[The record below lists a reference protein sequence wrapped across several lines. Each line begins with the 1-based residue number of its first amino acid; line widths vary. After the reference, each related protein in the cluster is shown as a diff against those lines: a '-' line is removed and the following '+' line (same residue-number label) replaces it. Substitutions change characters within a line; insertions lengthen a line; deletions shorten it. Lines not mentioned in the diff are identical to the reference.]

1 MAVKRPSLVHSPH
14 PLTAAGRQVIYEAHR
29 RNETLGGYLRRLRIE
44 VDRGPLAVCVNGRPL
59 ASWQC
64 YRLRRG
70 DFVEVRAVVAG
81 GGGAGKVLRTVAMVA
96 VMVAAAYVA
105 GPAGAGFFGSTGMA
119 TAAGAAVMIGG
130 SMLVNALLPPP
141 MPDIAGF
148 GGRGDANI
156 SQNYALSGARNRAR
170 TYAPM
175 PLVIGQRRFV
185 PDAGGNPFTEFAG
198 QDQYLYQVYHFGL
211 QPDLQLTDY
220 RIGNTPIGAYQ
231 GVELIAAGGDGRLP
245 GVFGNVDTD
254 TGREV
259 KAIDGWVVRQLARDT
274 VGIGMDLQG
283 VAYYANDKG
292 DMETRNVDTEIQFRQ
307 LPGGVWQPY
316 GGDQYGKYRLSGN
329 SITPVRQTLR
339 QDLPAAQYEIRVRKT
354 SGDISSSRERNDFA
368 LAGLRAYRQ
377 DATDYAGQRRV
388 GLKIRASS
396 QLNGA
401 VDELSAMAVASC
413 PVWTGSGWATQ
424 PTTNPAWWYLWFA
437 RGGFD
442 AQGRRM
448 YGAGLA
454 DARIDVDAIKVWAAW
469 CDAKKLSVG
478 MVLDRAYSIAD
489 VLTMIARCGR
499 ARYTWQTG
507 RLGVIWDAADLPVV
521 AVFGPANIRAG
532 SFRIEY
538 TTEQTADE
546 VVVNFSNPTK
556 GFELDQVRVRVPG
569 VTAPTN
575 PVTLDFVGC
584 CDVSMAGREANL
596 IAASQLYHRR
606 RVSWETDFE
615 GLVATR
621 GDVVLLSH
629 DLASWAYSGRLLGGN
644 RGQLQ
649 LDRAVP
655 LGASGWVGIR
665 FPDGRYATYRVKT
678 GSGDS
683 DTLQLRDLIPA
694 SDAGG
699 PLPVPDESLDS
710 VPYDWMW
717 FYDNGAQPGRRVK
730 IVDVKPSGDGVKF
743 TAIDDR
749 PEYYTAESGDF
760 SSGGQAPSL
769 PPALGFLRLSES
781 SRVTGDGR
789 RVAVVTAIWPPL
801 RGAINYQLKYRRAGG
816 AWQAAVVPDTSYSW
830 DADPQY
836 LDVSVSAVFA
846 DGTISAP
853 AVASLKIQGHAT
865 PPPVATAFTATGE
878 MMQITLRWSYPD
890 RADLRGAQLFAS
902 TDGKAWVK
910 LADIA
915 YPAAV
920 YTHLG
925 LMAGAVVQYQLRIVD
940 TWGNVGEA
948 VTARA
953 EAVHN
958 VDLLLEQLKNSLTSA
973 QLQESLRTPIEQAVN
988 VQGSVNSLIQAQMQ
1002 QMLTAD
1008 EIRGTQGN
1016 HYAFAKRQL
1025 STLGDAISQEAN
1037 ERVLLAAKVKDN
1049 AAGIIEESKARVRED
1064 GALSERIGTMQTT
1077 VGNHTA
1083 SLQEVGRTVDGV
1095 MAEKIIKLNASGK
1108 IAGIGLRT
1116 DQNGSAVDFLADRF
1130 VVSQPDGNG
1139 SRQVFIVSSINGRP
1153 ALGLAGD
1160 LIADGSL
1167 IGRRVLVDGSV
1178 DAGQINSRGLT
1189 IRDMAGNVVVDMSG
1203 MGAAFIKGQLS
1214 VGQIDTEGLRITRNG
1229 NVVVDANGVD
1239 ATYIRNLMVDTV
1251 QIRGEAV
1258 SKNDTRTVTI
1268 PGWSA
1273 PFNFYFPFYCSDRGT
1288 LLVFADDPVTSTA
1301 ILTAR
1306 GRSTPLGGRSG
1317 VLVLDVSAGETVTVG
1332 VSMVL
1337 QHQSSTSGQI
1347 RYGAVLYRR

>member
-1 MAVKRPSLVHSPH
+1 MAVKRPTLVHSPH
-14 PLTAAGRQVIYEAHR
+14 PLTAVGRQVIYEAHR

-59 ASWQC
+59 PNWQC

-81 GGGAGKVLRTVAMVA
+81 GGGAGKVLRSVAMIA

-105 GPAGAGFFGSTGMA
+105 GPAGAAFFGSSGMA
-119 TAAGAAVMIGG
+119 TVAGSAIMIGG

-141 MPDIAGF
+141 MPDIAGV

-245 GVFGNVDTD
+245 GVFANVDTD

-259 KAIDGWVVRQLARDT
+259 KNSDGWVVRQLARDT

-292 DMETRNVDTEIQFRQ
+292 GMDWRNVDSEIQFRRV
-307 LPGGVWQPY
+307 PDGPWQPY
-316 GGDQYGKYRLSGN
+316 GGDQYGKYRLAGN

-377 DATDYAGQRRV
+377 DSTNYVGQRRI

-413 PVWTGSGWATQ
+413 QVWTGSGWATSA
-424 PTTNPAWWYLWFA
+424 TTNPAWWYLWFA
-437 RGGFD
+437 LGGFD
-442 AQGRRM
+442 AQGRRT
-448 YGAGLA
+448 YGAGLPIS
-454 DARIDVDAIKVWAAW
+454 RIDIDAIKVWAAW

-478 MVLDRAYSIAD
+478 LVLDRAYSIAD

-507 RLGVIWDAADLPVV
+507 KLGVIWDAADLPVV

-546 VVVNFSNPTK
+546 VVVNFSNPAK
-556 GFELDQVRVRVPG
+556 GFELDQVRVAVPG
-569 VTAPTN
+569 VIAPTN

-629 DLASWAYSGRLLGGN
+629 DLASWAYSGRLLAGS

-699 PLPVPDESLDS
+699 PLPVPDESADS

-717 FYDNGAQPGRRVK
+717 FYDNGTQPGRRVK

-743 TAIDDR
+743 TAIDDN
-749 PEYYTAESGDF
+749 PSYYAAESGDF

-789 RVAVVTAIWPPL
+789 RVAVVTAVWPPL

-830 DADPQY
+830 DADPQD
-836 LDVSVSAVFA
+836 LEVSVSAVFA

-853 AVASLKIQGHAT
+853 AVASLTIKGHAT

-902 TDGKAWVK
+902 TDGNTWVK

-940 TWGNVGEA
+940 SWGNVGEA
-948 VTARA
+948 VTTRA
-953 EAVHN
+953 EAVRN

-973 QLQESLRTPIEQAVN
+973 QLQESLRTPIEQAVG

-1008 EIRGTQGN
+1008 EIRSTQGN

-1049 AAGIIEESKARVRED
+1049 AAGIIEESKSRVRED

-1189 IRDMAGNVVVDMSG
+1189 IRDMDGNVVVDMSG
-1203 MGAAFIKGQLS
+1203 MGAGYIKGLLA
-1214 VGQIDTEGLRITRNG
+1214 VGQIDTRGLTIRDSQGSVI
-1229 NVVVDANGVD
+1229 VSANGIDGSYV
-1239 ATYIRNLMVDTV
+1239 RNLMVDTL

-1258 SKNDTRTVTI
+1258 SKNDTRTVTLSGWQAA
-1268 PGWSA
+1268 GWS
-1273 PFNFYFPFYCSDRGT
+1273 YSFPFYCSDRGT
-1288 LLVFADDPVTSTA
+1288 LLVFGDAPFPSIT
-1301 ILTAR
+1301 LRAR
-1306 GRSTPLGGRSG
+1306 GRAVGISNGSG

-1332 VSMVL
+1332 VDSVGGYNA
-1337 QHQSSTSGQI
+1337 SGQV